1 MSESMRL
8 IICTFDATDKADA
21 VKDTLHAWERR
32 LHTVK
37 LGNIA
42 IVHKTTEGQVS
53 FRETHDI
60 RYELGAMTGA
70 LAGGVAWFL
79 YAFAGSFG
87 PIAGKWAGYQVENA
101 VERAVTDMG
110 FPDHTL
116 QQIGESLDAG
126 SSALITLVRPDEEPI
141 VVEELQRLGGT
152 IVQHTI
158 DAELAAELQAT
169 PGVRDSSR
177 S

>member
-21 VKDTLHAWERR
+21 VKDTLQAWDRR
-32 LHTVK
+32 LDTVK

-42 IVHKTTEGQVS
+42 IVNKTTEGQVS

-70 LAGGVAWFL
+70 LASGVAWFI

-101 VERAVTDMG
+101 VERAVSDMG
-110 FPDHTL
+110 FPDYTL
-116 QQIGESLDAG
+116 QQIGETLDAG
-126 SSALITLVRPDEEPI
+126 SSALITLVKPDEEPI
-141 VVEELQRLGGT
+141 VIEELQRLGGT

-158 DAELAAELQAT
+158 DADVATLLQGT
-169 PGVRDSSR
+169 PGLRDSPR